1 MKKTIGKIFALF
13 LFFNIYGINYKTL
26 ESTKLYESD
35 GTFNYYARDID
46 KNETVK
52 ISKAQIYYGVSDWKY
67 SVEILYHDTHY
78 FTNVENLVPESTQ
91 NILSDN
97 ISLIHSEDAE
107 WLSSYYFD
115 MLKERNR
122 DVVKSKQQNGFREYQ
137 DRKTEFD
144 YEWYYTLSF
153 LRPTYFF
160 NSVVTISLLFDN
172 CSFLVKNISKE
183 KSDYL
188 IEAEVYDWFM
198 PDATNSYSTGDY
210 VLLAVLLVSLGGASA
225 GDFEEY
231 FEGKHWVREYYNEA
245 ISRSKVLDM
254 TYNQLHENDGGV
266 KGGSYS
272 CLRFISQKEDEK
284 NYYKTNDDWKNH
296 RLNPLTGERA

>member
-1 MKKTIGKIFALF
+1 MKKTIGKIFALC

-137 DRKTEFD
+137 ERKSEFD

-183 KSDYL
+183 NSDYL

-198 PDATNSYSTGDY
+198 PDATRSYSTGDY
-210 VLLAVLLVSLGGASA
+210 VLLKVSADGDYLNLFCDGQLLGQFVKTNNETKTEIKSLMR
-225 GDFEEY
+225 D
-231 FEGKHWVREYYNEA
+231 NTCD
-245 ISRSKVLDM
+245 ISKITWPR
-254 TYNQLHENDGGV
+254 HADG
-266 KGGSYS
+266 S
-272 CLRFISQKEDEK
+272 CDYEDEILK
-284 NYYKTNDDWKNH
+284 N
-296 RLNPLTGERA
+296 RRF

>member
-1 MKKTIGKIFALF
+1 MKKTIGKIFALC
-13 LFFNIYGINYKTL
+13 LFCNIYGINYKTL

-78 FTNVENLVPESTQ
+78 FTNVGNLVPESTQ
-91 NILSDN
+91 NVLSDN

-172 CSFLVKNISKE
+172 CSFLVKNISK
-183 KSDYL
+183 KNSDYL

-210 VLLAVLLVSLGGASA
+210 VLLKVSADGDYLNLFCDGQLLGQFV
-225 GDFEEY
+225 
-231 FEGKHWVREYYNEA
+231 
-245 ISRSKVLDM
+245 
-254 TYNQLHENDGGV
+254 
-266 KGGSYS
+266 
-272 CLRFISQKEDEK
+272 
-284 NYYKTNDDWKNH
+284 KTNNETKTEIKSLMRDNTCDLSKITWPRHADGTCDYDDEILKN
-296 RLNPLTGERA
+296 RRF

>member
-1 MKKTIGKIFALF
+1 MKKAIGKIFALF

-35 GTFNYYARDID
+35 GTFNYYARDIG

-78 FTNVENLVPESTQ
+78 FTNVENLVPESIQ

-115 MLKERNR
+115 MLKEQNR

-137 DRKTEFD
+137 ERKSEFD

-183 KSDYL
+183 NSDYL

-198 PDATNSYSTGDY
+198 PDAIRSYSTGDY
-210 VLLAVLLVSLGGASA
+210 VLLKVSADGDYLNLFCDGQLLGQFV
-225 GDFEEY
+225 
-231 FEGKHWVREYYNEA
+231 
-245 ISRSKVLDM
+245 
-254 TYNQLHENDGGV
+254 
-266 KGGSYS
+266 
-272 CLRFISQKEDEK
+272 
-284 NYYKTNDDWKNH
+284 KTNNETKTEIKSLMRDNTCDLSKITWPRHADGSCDYDANSNFNWTTN
-296 RLNPLTGERA
+296 RINPMGGK

>member
-1 MKKTIGKIFALF
+1 MKKAIGKIFALF

-52 ISKAQIYYGVSDWKY
+52 MSKAQIYYGVSDWKY

-137 DRKTEFD
+137 ERKTEFD

-172 CSFLVKNISKE
+172 CSFLVKNISK
-183 KSDYL
+183 KNSDYL

-210 VLLAVLLVSLGGASA
+210 VLLKVSADGDYLNLFCDGQLLGQFV
-225 GDFEEY
+225 
-231 FEGKHWVREYYNEA
+231 
-245 ISRSKVLDM
+245 
-254 TYNQLHENDGGV
+254 
-266 KGGSYS
+266 
-272 CLRFISQKEDEK
+272 
-284 NYYKTNDDWKNH
+284 KTNNETKTEIKSLMRDNTCDLSKITWPRHADGTCDYEDAPMSKTV
-296 RLNPLTGERA
+296 RP

>member
-1 MKKTIGKIFALF
+1 MKKAIAKIFALC
-13 LFFNIYGINYKTL
+13 LFCNIYGISYKTL

-35 GTFNYYARDID
+35 GTFNYYARDIG

-52 ISKAQIYYGVSDWKY
+52 ISKAKIYYGVSDWKY

-137 DRKTEFD
+137 ERKSEFD

-172 CSFLVKNISKE
+172 CSFLVKNISK
-183 KSDYL
+183 KNSDYL

-198 PDATNSYSTGDY
+198 LDAIRSYSTGDY
-210 VLLAVLLVSLGGASA
+210 VLLKVSADGDYLNFFCDGQLLGQFV
-225 GDFEEY
+225 
-231 FEGKHWVREYYNEA
+231 
-245 ISRSKVLDM
+245 
-254 TYNQLHENDGGV
+254 
-266 KGGSYS
+266 
-272 CLRFISQKEDEK
+272 
-284 NYYKTNDDWKNH
+284 KTNNETKTEIKSLMRDNTCDLSKITWPRHADGSCDYEDAPMSKTV
-296 RLNPLTGERA
+296 RP

>member
-1 MKKTIGKIFALF
+1 MKKAIGKIFALF

-26 ESTKLYESD
+26 KSTKLYESD

-78 FTNVENLVPESTQ
+78 FTNVENLVPENAQ

-115 MLKERNR
+115 MLKEQNL
-122 DVVKSKQQNGFREYQ
+122 DVIKSKQQNGFREYQ

-172 CSFLVKNISKE
+172 CSFLVKNISK
-183 KSDYL
+183 KNSDYL

-210 VLLAVLLVSLGGASA
+210 VLLKVSADGDYLNLFCDGQLLGQFV
-225 GDFEEY
+225 
-231 FEGKHWVREYYNEA
+231 
-245 ISRSKVLDM
+245 
-254 TYNQLHENDGGV
+254 
-266 KGGSYS
+266 
-272 CLRFISQKEDEK
+272 
-284 NYYKTNDDWKNH
+284 KTNNETKTEIKSLMRDNTCDLSKITWPRHADGSCDYDANSNFNWITN
-296 RLNPLTGERA
+296 RINPMGGK

>member
-1 MKKTIGKIFALF
+1 MKKAIGKIFALF
-13 LFFNIYGINYKTL
+13 LFCNIYGINYKTL

-67 SVEILYHDTHY
+67 SVEILYHNTHY
-78 FTNVENLVPESTQ
+78 FTNVENLVPEGTQ

-122 DVVKSKQQNGFREYQ
+122 DVVKSKQQYGFREYQ

-153 LRPTYFF
+153 LKPTYFF

-198 PDATNSYSTGDY
+198 PDATNSYSTGYY
-210 VLLAVLLVSLGGASA
+210 VLLKVSADGDYLNLFCDDQLLGQFVKTNNETKMEIKSLMRNNAC
-225 GDFEEY
+225 DL
-231 FEGKHWVREYYNEA
+231 
-245 ISRSKVLDM
+245 SKV
-254 TYNQLHENDGGV
+254 TWPRHADGTCDYDDEIL
-266 KGGSYS
+266 KNR
-272 CLRFISQKEDEK
+272 RF
-284 NYYKTNDDWKNH
+284 
-296 RLNPLTGERA
+296 

>member
-1 MKKTIGKIFALF
+1 MKKAIGKIFALC

-78 FTNVENLVPESTQ
+78 FTNVENLVPKSTQ

-137 DRKTEFD
+137 ERKTEFD

-172 CSFLVKNISKE
+172 CSFLVKNISK
-183 KSDYL
+183 KNSDYL

-210 VLLAVLLVSLGGASA
+210 VLLKVSADGDYLNLFCDGQLLGQFV
-225 GDFEEY
+225 
-231 FEGKHWVREYYNEA
+231 
-245 ISRSKVLDM
+245 
-254 TYNQLHENDGGV
+254 
-266 KGGSYS
+266 
-272 CLRFISQKEDEK
+272 
-284 NYYKTNDDWKNH
+284 KTNNETKTEIKSLMRDNACDLSKITWPRYADGTCDYEDAPMSKTV
-296 RLNPLTGERA
+296 RP

>member
-1 MKKTIGKIFALF
+1 MKKTIGKIFALC
-13 LFFNIYGINYKTL
+13 LFCNIYGINYKTL

-78 FTNVENLVPESTQ
+78 FTNVGNLVPESTQ
-91 NILSDN
+91 NVLSDN

-137 DRKTEFD
+137 DQKTEFD

-153 LRPTYFF
+153 LKSTYFF
-160 NSVVTISLLFDN
+160 NSVVTILLLFDN

-183 KSDYL
+183 NSDYL
-188 IEAEVYDWFM
+188 IEADVYDWFM

-210 VLLAVLLVSLGGASA
+210 VLLKVSADGDYLNLFCDGQLLGQFV
-225 GDFEEY
+225 
-231 FEGKHWVREYYNEA
+231 
-245 ISRSKVLDM
+245 
-254 TYNQLHENDGGV
+254 
-266 KGGSYS
+266 
-272 CLRFISQKEDEK
+272 
-284 NYYKTNDDWKNH
+284 KTNNETKTEIKSLMRDNTCDLSKITWPRHADGSCDYEDAPMSKTV
-296 RLNPLTGERA
+296 RP